1 MAIAAVCVAAS
12 GTCAAEK
19 RTAAAVQT
27 QHAPAQTPNMISIR
41 LLVPIGSGSTRAGDT
56 FVGTLVSPL
65 VIGNRIVAERDAV
78 VTGQVLQAVS
88 AGGSAPGSSKG
99 SSITLVVRTVETHEA
114 RYALETM
121 QLTLKED
128 SNSPRNVVILG
139 GSAEIGAMDGANGRD
154 RAAALEDSPAT
165 GSKQSAFLTDRSE
178 IRLPQST
185 LLTFYLSTRTIN
197 PKQRA

>member
-12 GTCAAEK
+12 GTCAAER
-19 RTAAAVQT
+19 RTVTAQT
-27 QHAPAQTPNMISIR
+27 QHVPAQTPNMISIR
-41 LLVPIGSGSTRAGDT
+41 LLAPISSGATHAGDS

-65 VIGNRIVAERDAV
+65 VIGNRIVAQRDAV
-78 VTGQVLQAVS
+78 VTGQVLQVVS
-88 AGGSAPGSSKG
+88 AGGSAPGSTKG
-99 SSITLVVRTVETHEA
+99 SSITLAVRTVETHES
-114 RYALETM
+114 RYALESM

-139 GSAEIGAMDGANGRD
+139 GSAEIGATDGASGRD
-154 RAAALEDSPAT
+154 RTAALEDSPAT
-165 GSKQSAFLTDRSE
+165 GTKQSAFLTDRSE

-185 LLTFYLSTRTIN
+185 LLTFYLSTRTIS

>member
-19 RTAAAVQT
+19 RTVAAQT
-27 QHAPAQTPNMISIR
+27 QHVPAQTPNMISIR
-41 LLVPIGSGSTRAGDT
+41 LLAPISSGSTHAGDT

-65 VIGNRIVAERDAV
+65 VIGNRIVAQRDAV
-78 VTGQVLQAVS
+78 VTGQVLQVAS
-88 AGGSAPGSSKG
+88 AGGAAPGSSKT
-99 SSITLVVRTVETHEA
+99 SSITLVVRTAETHEA
-114 RYALETM
+114 RYALESM
-121 QLTLKED
+121 RLTLKED

-139 GSAEIGAMDGANGRD
+139 GSAELGPDGAGGRD
-154 RAAALEDSPAT
+154 RTAALEDSPANA
-165 GSKQSAFLTDRSE
+165 GKQSVFLSDRSE